1 MEWNGIEQNVLLGA
15 VFTLA
20 IAVLGMLAKT
30 SNNLSSTS
38 DALKS
43 HMELNQKLNDELAAA
58 YEERRVLRIDKQELE
73 ARLDA
78 VERAHTKLSN
88 ALEGLQAE
96 KGRLGDEVKRLTLEL
111 ENQNT
116 QNTIVKEALAG
127 QISQLQSDLQ
137 AERSDRRAVEN
148 ELRAEIAKLAE
159 ENEKLREEN
168 AKLAEENSCLRKE
181 VDELSSIM
189 GNIRPDYP
197 NGEGHRDEH

>member
-1 MEWNGIEQNVLLGA
+1 MEWGGIEQNVLLGA

-30 SNNLSSTS
+30 SNNLSATS

-43 HMELNQKLNDELAAA
+43 HMELNRKLNDELAAA
-58 YEERRVLRIDKQELE
+58 YEERRLLRIDKQELE

-78 VERAHTKLSN
+78 VEKAHAKLSN
-88 ALEGLQAE
+88 ALEVLQAE
-96 KGRLGDEVKRLTLEL
+96 KGRLGDEVERLTMEM
-111 ENQNT
+111 ENQNI

-127 QISQLQSDLQ
+127 QISQLQNALQ
-137 AERSDRRAVEN
+137 AERSDRYAVEN

-159 ENEKLREEN
+159 ENAKLREEN

-189 GNIRPDYP
+189 SSIRPDYP
-197 NGEGHRDEH
+197 NGEEHRDEH

>member
-1 MEWNGIEQNVLLGA
+1 MEWNGIEQYVLLGA
-15 VFTLA
+15 AFTLA

-58 YEERRVLRIDKQELE
+58 YEERRVLRIDNQELE

-78 VERAHTKLSN
+78 VERAHAKLSN

-96 KGRLGDEVKRLTLEL
+96 KGRLGDEVRRLTLEM
-111 ENQNT
+111 ENQNN
-116 QNTIVKEALAG
+116 QNTIVKEALAA
-127 QISQLQSDLQ
+127 QIQQLQNALQ
-137 AERSDRRAVEN
+137 AERSDRCVDGN
-148 ELRAEIAKLAE
+148 ELRGEMAKLAGENVRLSEENVRLAE
-159 ENEKLREEN
+159 ENIFLH
-168 AKLAEENSCLRKE
+168 KE
-181 VDELSSIM
+181 VDELSNLVGS
-189 GNIRPDYP
+189 IRPDYP

>member
-1 MEWNGIEQNVLLGA
+1 MEWNGIEQYVLLGA
-15 VFTLA
+15 VFSLA

-73 ARLDA
+73 ARLEA
-78 VERAHTKLSN
+78 VEKAHAKLSN
-88 ALEGLQAE
+88 MLEGLQAE

-197 NGEGHRDEH
+197 NGEGCKDEH